1 MAEVII
7 NLILL
12 LIAFLMYKIMLIKL
26 PNLTPP
32 MFYFILIIIN
42 IEQTTKYLL
51 ISLCMVL
58 NSYMVA
64 GQ

>member
-12 LIAFLMYKIMLIKL
+12 LIAFLMYKIMLVKL